1 MENYDFSG
9 WATRNDLKC
18 SDGRVIR
25 AGAFKHCD
33 GMEVPLVW
41 NHQHNDPEN
50 ILGKALLHNMDQGV
64 YAYCTFNDSESGK
77 QAKILVQHGDVKA
90 LSIYANQLQQN
101 GCDVLHGAIR
111 EVSLVLAGANPG
123 AFIDSV
129 IKHGEES
136 EEEAVIYTGEDIV
149 LAHSEDEVVEEE
161 TEIEHSDEDIV
172 EESSEEDETLEHAC
186 KSKGEIAVDKEEKK
200 KGCGAGCKTD
210 PKEKKKGCGES
221 DAEPETKEKTVKDV
235 FDTFTEEQKTV
246 VYALIGQALEDA
258 KSEKEDEMEDETEDK
273 MEDKMKHSDEIE
285 GGNDTMKHNIFDND
299 KQTQENVLSHADQM
313 EIINLAKSPAVGSL
327 KTAMEIYASE
337 HSDTLA
343 HGFQNIGVLF
353 PDFKDVYPGAPDVL
367 ERDQSWVGVVMRKAH
382 KSPVSRVR
390 TRHAD
395 ARIAEIKAKGYNNRG
410 NAKTLSGNIKL
421 LMRTTEPQTIY
432 YRDSLHRDDVL
443 DIDFDVVAYQQT
455 VMRHSL
461 EEKVALAAL
470 VGDQLGDEDPDKI
483 QEDKIR
489 PIWTDDDL
497 YTIKATVDVNA
508 MAATLQGT
516 GTGANF
522 GEDYIFTEAFIA
534 QSLYAR
540 EKYKGKALPDLFCE
554 PHTINRM
561 LMARD
566 MNGRRIYESKE
577 DLAKVLNVGNIY
589 TVEQFEGLVRT
600 DAQKENKKFK
610 LLGLYVNMGSYTF
623 GSSKGGEIT
632 NFDDFDIDFNTYKY
646 LMETRL
652 SGALTDP
659 YSAIAMEMPVASGE
673 AMG

>member
-64 YAYCTFNDSESGK
+64 YAYCTFNDSESGQ

-149 LAHSEDEVVEEE
+149 LAHSEEEVEEE
-161 TEIEHSDEDIV
+161 ETDIEHSDEDNI

-186 KSKGEIAVDKEEKK
+186 KSKGETAVDKEEKK
-200 KGCGAGCKTD
+200 KGCGTGCKTD

-221 DAEPETKEKTVKDV
+221 DMEPETKEKTVKDV

-258 KSEKEDEMEDETEDK
+258 KESDKEDDMEDEMK
-273 MEDKMKHSDEIE
+273 QSDNFE

-299 KQTQENVLSHADQM
+299 KQTQENVLSHSDQM

-343 HGFQNIGVLF
+343 HGFENIGVLF

-395 ARIAEIKAKGYNNRG
+395 ARVAEVKARGYNNRET
-410 NAKTLSGNIKL
+410 AKKVSGNIKL

-470 VGDQLGDEDPDKI
+470 VGDQLDDSDPDKI

-497 YTIKATVDVNA
+497 YTIKATLDLEGMTA
-508 MAATLQGT
+508 SLQGT
-516 GTGANF
+516 GTPVNF
-522 GEDYIFTEAFIA
+522 GDNYSFSEAFIET
-534 QSLYAR
+534 SLYAR

-554 PHTINRM
+554 PHTLNRM

-566 MNGRRIYESKE
+566 SNGRRIYESRE
-577 DLAKVLNVGNIY
+577 DLVKVLNVGNIY
-589 TVEQFEGLVRT
+589 TVEQFENLVRT

-652 SGALTDP
+652 SGALTEP
-659 YSAIAMEMPVASGE
+659 YSAIAIEMPVTTDGAAG
-673 AMG
+673 

>member
-90 LSIYANQLQQN
+90 LSIYANQLQQK

-149 LAHSEDEVVEEE
+149 LAHSEEEAEEEE
-161 TEIEHSDEDIV
+161 TEIEHSDEDNPQEI
-172 EESSEEDETLEHAC
+172 SEEDETLEHAN
-186 KSKGEIAVDKEEKK
+186 KSKGGTTVDKDEKK

-221 DAEPETKEKTVKDV
+221 DMEPDKTENTEKTEKTVKDV

-258 KSEKEDEMEDETEDK
+258 KESDEEDDMEDEMK
-273 MEDKMKHSDEIE
+273 QSDNFE

-299 KQTQENVLSHADQM
+299 KQTQENVLSHSDQM

-343 HGFQNIGVLF
+343 HGFENIGVLF
-353 PDFKDVYPGAPDVL
+353 PDYKDVYPGAPDIL
-367 ERDQSWVGVVMRKAH
+367 ERDQSWVGAVMQKAH

-395 ARIAEIKAKGYNNRG
+395 ARVAEVKARGYNNRET
-410 NAKTLSGNIKL
+410 AKKVSGNIKL
-421 LMRTTEPQTIY
+421 LMRTTEPQTVY

-470 VGDQLGDEDPDKI
+470 VGDQLDDSDPDKI

-497 YTIKATVDVNA
+497 YTIKATLDLEG
-508 MAATLQGT
+508 MAAALQGT
-516 GTGANF
+516 GTPVNF
-522 GEDYIFTEAFIA
+522 GDNYSFSEAFIET
-534 QSLYAR
+534 SLYAR

-554 PHTINRM
+554 PHTLNRM

-566 MNGRRIYESKE
+566 SNGRRIYESRE
-577 DLAKVLNVGNIY
+577 DLIKILNVGNIY
-589 TVEQFEGLVRT
+589 TVEQFENLVRT
-600 DAQKENKKFK
+600 DEHSKKFK

-623 GSSKGGEIT
+623 GSAKGGEIT

-659 YSAIAMEMPVASGE
+659 YSAIAIEMPVTTEGAAG
-673 AMG
+673 

>member
-64 YAYCTFNDSESGK
+64 YAYCTFNDSESGQ

-186 KSKGEIAVDKEEKK
+186 KSKGETAVDKEEKK

-221 DAEPETKEKTVKDV
+221 DTESEAKEKTVKDV

-258 KSEKEDEMEDETEDK
+258 KESDKEDDMEDEMK
-273 MEDKMKHSDEIE
+273 QSDNFE

-299 KQTQENVLSHADQM
+299 KQTQENVLSHSDQM

-343 HGFQNIGVLF
+343 HGFENIGVLF

-395 ARIAEIKAKGYNNRG
+395 ARVAEVKARGYNNRET
-410 NAKTLSGNIKL
+410 AKKLSGNIKL

-470 VGDQLGDEDPDKI
+470 VGDQLDDSDPDKI

-497 YTIKATVDVNA
+497 YTIKATLDLEG
-508 MAATLQGT
+508 MAASLQGT
-516 GTGANF
+516 DTPVNF
-522 GEDYIFTEAFIA
+522 GDNYSFSEAFIET
-534 QSLYAR
+534 SLYAR

-554 PHTINRM
+554 PHTLNRM

-566 MNGRRIYESKE
+566 SNGRRIYESRE
-577 DLAKVLNVGNIY
+577 DLVKVLNVGNIY
-589 TVEQFEGLVRT
+589 TVEQFENLVRT
-600 DAQKENKKFK
+600 DAAKENKKFK

-659 YSAIAMEMPVASGE
+659 YSAIAIEMPVTTEGAAG
-673 AMG
+673 

>member
-64 YAYCTFNDSESGK
+64 YAYCTFNDSESGQ

-149 LAHSEDEVVEEE
+149 LAHSEDEVAEEE
-161 TEIEHSDEDIV
+161 TEIEHSDEDNI

-186 KSKGEIAVDKEEKK
+186 KSKGETAVDKEEKK

-221 DAEPETKEKTVKDV
+221 DMEPETKEKTVKDV

-258 KSEKEDEMEDETEDK
+258 KESDKEDDMEDEMK
-273 MEDKMKHSDEIE
+273 QSDNFE

-299 KQTQENVLSHADQM
+299 KQTQENVLSHSDQM

-343 HGFQNIGVLF
+343 HGFENIGVLF

-395 ARIAEIKAKGYNNRG
+395 ARVAEVKARGYNNRET
-410 NAKTLSGNIKL
+410 AKKLSGNIKL

-470 VGDQLGDEDPDKI
+470 VGDQLDDSDPDKI

-497 YTIKATVDVNA
+497 YTIKATLDLEG
-508 MAATLQGT
+508 MAASLQGT
-516 GTGANF
+516 DTPVNF
-522 GEDYIFTEAFIA
+522 GDNYSFSEAFIET
-534 QSLYAR
+534 SLYAR

-554 PHTINRM
+554 PHTLNRM

-566 MNGRRIYESKE
+566 SNGRRIYESRE
-577 DLAKVLNVGNIY
+577 DLVKVLNVGNIY
-589 TVEQFEGLVRT
+589 TVEQFENLVRT

-652 SGALTDP
+652 SGALTEP
-659 YSAIAMEMPVASGE
+659 YSAIAIEMPVTTEGAAG
-673 AMG
+673 

>member
-90 LSIYANQLQQN
+90 LSIYANQLQQK

-149 LAHSEDEVVEEE
+149 LAHSEEEAEEEE
-161 TEIEHSDEDIV
+161 TEIEHSDEDNPQEI
-172 EESSEEDETLEHAC
+172 SEEDETLEHAN
-186 KSKGEIAVDKEEKK
+186 KSKGGTTVDKDEKK

-221 DAEPETKEKTVKDV
+221 DMEPDKTENTEKTEKTVKDV

-258 KSEKEDEMEDETEDK
+258 KESDEEDDMEDEMK
-273 MEDKMKHSDEIE
+273 QSDNFE

-299 KQTQENVLSHADQM
+299 KQTQENVLSHSDQM

-343 HGFQNIGVLF
+343 HGFENIGVLF
-353 PDFKDVYPGAPDVL
+353 PDYKDVYPGAPDIL
-367 ERDQSWVGVVMRKAH
+367 ERDQSWVGAVMQKAH

-395 ARIAEIKAKGYNNRG
+395 ARVAEVKARGYNNRET
-410 NAKTLSGNIKL
+410 AKKVSGNIKL
-421 LMRTTEPQTIY
+421 LMRTTEPQTVY

-470 VGDQLGDEDPDKI
+470 VGDQLDDSDPDKI

-497 YTIKATVDVNA
+497 YTIKATLDLEG
-508 MAATLQGT
+508 MAAALQGT
-516 GTGANF
+516 GTPVNF
-522 GEDYIFTEAFIA
+522 GDNYSFSEAFIET
-534 QSLYAR
+534 SLYAR

-554 PHTINRM
+554 PHTLNRM

-566 MNGRRIYESKE
+566 SNGRRIYESRE
-577 DLAKVLNVGNIY
+577 DLIKVLNVGNIY
-589 TVEQFEGLVRT
+589 TVEQFENLVRT
-600 DAQKENKKFK
+600 DEHSKKFK

-623 GSSKGGEIT
+623 GSAKGGEIT

-659 YSAIAMEMPVASGE
+659 YSAIAIEMPVTTEGAAG
-673 AMG
+673 

>member
-64 YAYCTFNDSESGK
+64 YAYCTFNDSESGQ

-90 LSIYANQLQQN
+90 LSIYADQLQQN

-149 LAHSEDEVVEEE
+149 LAHSEEEVEEE
-161 TEIEHSDEDIV
+161 ETDIEHSDEDNI

-186 KSKGEIAVDKEEKK
+186 KSKGETAVDKEEKK

-221 DAEPETKEKTVKDV
+221 DMEPETKEKTVKDV

-258 KSEKEDEMEDETEDK
+258 KESDKEDDMEDEMK
-273 MEDKMKHSDEIE
+273 QSDNFE

-299 KQTQENVLSHADQM
+299 KQTQENVLSHSDQM

-343 HGFQNIGVLF
+343 HGFENIGVLF

-395 ARIAEIKAKGYNNRG
+395 ARVAEVKARGYNNRET
-410 NAKTLSGNIKL
+410 AKKVSGNIKL

-470 VGDQLGDEDPDKI
+470 VGDQLDDSDPDKI

-497 YTIKATVDVNA
+497 YTIKATLDLEGMTA
-508 MAATLQGT
+508 SLQGT
-516 GTGANF
+516 GTPVNF
-522 GEDYIFTEAFIA
+522 GDNYSFSEAFIET
-534 QSLYAR
+534 SLYAR

-554 PHTINRM
+554 PHTLNRM

-566 MNGRRIYESKE
+566 SNGRRIYESRE
-577 DLAKVLNVGNIY
+577 DLVKVLNVGNIY
-589 TVEQFEGLVRT
+589 TVEQFENLVRT

-652 SGALTDP
+652 SGALTEP
-659 YSAIAMEMPVASGE
+659 YSAIAIEMPVASEG
-673 AMG
+673 AAG

>member
-136 EEEAVIYTGEDIV
+136 DEEAVIYTGEDIV
-149 LAHSEDEVVEEE
+149 LAHSEDEVVDKE

-186 KSKGEIAVDKEEKK
+186 KNKGETAVDKEEKK
-200 KGCGAGCKTD
+200 KGCG
-210 PKEKKKGCGES
+210 ES
-221 DAEPETKEKTVKDV
+221 DTEPETKEKTVKDV

-258 KSEKEDEMEDETEDK
+258 KSEKEDEMEDK

-343 HGFQNIGVLF
+343 HGFENIGVLF

-395 ARIAEIKAKGYNNRG
+395 ARIAEVKARGYNNRET
-410 NAKTLSGNIKL
+410 AKKVSGNIKL

-470 VGDQLGDEDPDKI
+470 VGDQLADEDPDKI

-566 MNGRRIYESKE
+566 MNGRRIYESKA

-589 TVEQFEGLVRT
+589 TVEQFENLVRT
-600 DAQKENKKFK
+600 DAQHGNKKFK

-659 YSAIAMEMPVASGE
+659 YSAIAMEMPVTDQVAAG
-673 AMG
+673 

>member
-90 LSIYANQLQQN
+90 LSIYANQLQQK

-149 LAHSEDEVVEEE
+149 LAHSEEEVIEEE
-161 TEIEHSDEDIV
+161 TEIEHSDEDKSQEI
-172 EESSEEDETLEHAC
+172 SEEDETLEHAN
-186 KSKGEIAVDKEEKK
+186 KSKGGTTVDKDEKK

-221 DAEPETKEKTVKDV
+221 NIETEKTENTEKTEKTVKDV

-258 KSEKEDEMEDETEDK
+258 KESDEEDDMEDEMK
-273 MEDKMKHSDEIE
+273 QSDNFE

-299 KQTQENVLSHADQM
+299 KQTQENVLSHSDQM

-343 HGFQNIGVLF
+343 HGFENIGVLF
-353 PDFKDVYPGAPDVL
+353 PDFKDVYPGAPDIL
-367 ERDQSWVGVVMRKAH
+367 ERDQSWVGAVMQKAH

-395 ARIAEIKAKGYNNRG
+395 ARIAEVKARGYNNRET
-410 NAKTLSGNIKL
+410 AKKVSGNIKL

-470 VGDQLGDEDPDKI
+470 VGDQLDDSDPDKI

-497 YTIKATVDVNA
+497 YTIKATLDLEG
-508 MAATLQGT
+508 MAAALQGT
-516 GTGANF
+516 DTPVNF
-522 GEDYIFTEAFIA
+522 GDNYSFSEAFIET
-534 QSLYAR
+534 SLYAR

-554 PHTINRM
+554 PHTLNRM

-566 MNGRRIYESKE
+566 SNGRRIYESRE
-577 DLAKVLNVGNIY
+577 DLIKVLNVGNIY
-589 TVEQFEGLVRT
+589 TVEQFENLVRT
-600 DAQKENKKFK
+600 DEHSKKFK

-659 YSAIAMEMPVASGE
+659 YSAIAIEMPVTDEGATG
-673 AMG
+673 

>member
-64 YAYCTFNDSESGK
+64 YAYCTFNESESGQ

-136 EEEAVIYTGEDIV
+136 DEEAVIYTGEDIV
-149 LAHSEDEVVEEE
+149 LAHSEEEVKEEE
-161 TEIEHSDEDIV
+161 TEIEHSDENNT
-172 EESSEEDETLEHAC
+172 EEIPEEDETLEHADEN
-186 KSKGEIAVDKEEKK
+186 KEETAVDKEEKK
-200 KGCGAGCKTD
+200 KGCGACKPD

-221 DAEPETKEKTVKDV
+221 DTESETKEKTVKDV
-235 FDTFTEEQKTV
+235 FDTLTEEQKTV

-258 KSEKEDEMEDETEDK
+258 KSEKDNET
-273 MEDKMKHSDEIE
+273 EDKMKHSDEIE

-299 KQTQENVLSHADQM
+299 KQTQENVLSHSDQM

-343 HGFQNIGVLF
+343 HGFENIGVLF

-395 ARIAEIKAKGYNNRG
+395 ARVAEVKARGYNNRET
-410 NAKTLSGNIKL
+410 AKKVSGNIKL

-455 VMRHSL
+455 VMRHCL

-470 VGDQLGDEDPDKI
+470 VGDQLTDEDPDKI

-508 MAATLQGT
+508 MATTLQGT

-589 TVEQFEGLVRT
+589 TVEQFENLVRT
-600 DAQKENKKFK
+600 DAQKGNKKFK

-659 YSAIAMEMPVASGE
+659 YSAIAMEMPVADQVAAG
-673 AMG
+673 

>member
-64 YAYCTFNDSESGK
+64 YAYCTFNDSESGQ

-149 LAHSEDEVVEEE
+149 LAHSEEEVIEEE

-172 EESSEEDETLEHAC
+172 EESSEEDETLEHAW
-186 KSKGEIAVDKEEKK
+186 KSKGETTVDKDEKK

-221 DAEPETKEKTVKDV
+221 DMEPEKTEKTVKDV

-258 KSEKEDEMEDETEDK
+258 KESDKEDDMEDEMK
-273 MEDKMKHSDEIE
+273 QSDNFE

-299 KQTQENVLSHADQM
+299 KQTQENVLSHSDQM

-343 HGFQNIGVLF
+343 HGFENIGVLF

-395 ARIAEIKAKGYNNRG
+395 ARVAEVKARGYNNRET
-410 NAKTLSGNIKL
+410 AKKVSGNIKL

-470 VGDQLGDEDPDKI
+470 VGDQLDDSDPDKI

-497 YTIKATVDVNA
+497 YTIKATLDLEGMTA
-508 MAATLQGT
+508 SLQGT
-516 GTGANF
+516 DTPVNF
-522 GEDYIFTEAFIA
+522 GDNYSFSEAFIET
-534 QSLYAR
+534 SLYAR

-554 PHTINRM
+554 PHTLNRM

-566 MNGRRIYESKE
+566 SNGRRIYESRE
-577 DLAKVLNVGNIY
+577 DLIKVLNVGNIY
-589 TVEQFEGLVRT
+589 TVEQFENLVRT
-600 DAQKENKKFK
+600 DAAKENKKFK

-652 SGALTDP
+652 SGALTEP
-659 YSAIAMEMPVASGE
+659 YSAIAIEMPVTTEGAAG
-673 AMG
+673 

>member
-64 YAYCTFNDSESGK
+64 YAYCTFNDSESGQ

-149 LAHSEDEVVEEE
+149 LAHSEEEVEEE
-161 TEIEHSDEDIV
+161 ETDIEHSDEDNI

-186 KSKGEIAVDKEEKK
+186 KSKGETAVDKEEKK

-221 DAEPETKEKTVKDV
+221 DMEPETKEKTVKDV

-258 KSEKEDEMEDETEDK
+258 KESDKEDDMEDEMK
-273 MEDKMKHSDEIE
+273 QSDNFE

-299 KQTQENVLSHADQM
+299 KQTQENVLSHSDQM

-343 HGFQNIGVLF
+343 HGFENIGVLF

-395 ARIAEIKAKGYNNRG
+395 ARVAEVKARGYNNRET
-410 NAKTLSGNIKL
+410 AKKVSGNIKL

-497 YTIKATVDVNA
+497 YTIKATLDLEGMTA
-508 MAATLQGT
+508 SLQGT
-516 GTGANF
+516 GTPVNF
-522 GEDYIFTEAFIA
+522 GDNYSFSEAFIET
-534 QSLYAR
+534 SLYAR

-554 PHTINRM
+554 PHTLNRM

-566 MNGRRIYESKE
+566 SNGRRIYESRE
-577 DLAKVLNVGNIY
+577 DLVKVLNVGNIY
-589 TVEQFEGLVRT
+589 TVEQFENLVRT

-652 SGALTDP
+652 SGALTEP
-659 YSAIAMEMPVASGE
+659 YSAIAIEMPVASEG
-673 AMG
+673 AAG

>member
-25 AGAFKHCD
+25 AGAFKQCD

-64 YAYCTFNDSESGK
+64 YAYCTFNDSESGQ

-149 LAHSEDEVVEEE
+149 LAHSEEEAIEEE
-161 TEIEHSDEDIV
+161 TDIEHSDEDKSQEI
-172 EESSEEDETLEHAC
+172 SEEDETLEHAN
-186 KSKGEIAVDKEEKK
+186 KSKGGTTVDKDEKK

-221 DAEPETKEKTVKDV
+221 DMEPEKAEKAEKTEKTVKDV

-258 KSEKEDEMEDETEDK
+258 KESDEEDNMEDEMK
-273 MEDKMKHSDEIE
+273 QSDNFE

-299 KQTQENVLSHADQM
+299 KQTQENVLSHSDQM

-343 HGFQNIGVLF
+343 HGFENIGVLF
-353 PDFKDVYPGAPDVL
+353 PDYKDVYPGAPDIL
-367 ERDQSWVGVVMRKAH
+367 ERDQSWVGAVMQKAH

-395 ARIAEIKAKGYNNRG
+395 ARVAEVKARGYNNRET
-410 NAKTLSGNIKL
+410 AKKVSGNIKL
-421 LMRTTEPQTIY
+421 LMRTTEPQTVY

-470 VGDQLGDEDPDKI
+470 VGDQLDDSDPDKI

-497 YTIKATVDVNA
+497 YTIKATLDLEG
-508 MAATLQGT
+508 MAAALQGT
-516 GTGANF
+516 GTPVNF
-522 GEDYIFTEAFIA
+522 GDNYSFSEAFIET
-534 QSLYAR
+534 SLYAR

-554 PHTINRM
+554 PHTLNRM

-566 MNGRRIYESKE
+566 SNGRRIYESRE
-577 DLAKVLNVGNIY
+577 DLIKILNVGNIY
-589 TVEQFEGLVRT
+589 TVEQFENLVRT
-600 DAQKENKKFK
+600 DEHSKKFK

-623 GSSKGGEIT
+623 GSAKGGEIT

-659 YSAIAMEMPVASGE
+659 YSAIAIEMPVTNEGAAG
-673 AMG
+673 

>member
-64 YAYCTFNDSESGK
+64 YAYCSFNESESGQ

-90 LSIYANQLQQN
+90 LSIYANQLQQK

-123 AFIDSV
+123 AYIDSV

-149 LAHSEDEVVEEE
+149 LAHSEEEVEEEE
-161 TEIEHSDEDIV
+161 TEIEHSDEDNA
-172 EESSEEDETLEHAC
+172 EEIPEEDGTLEHAN
-186 KSKGEIAVDKEEKK
+186 KSKEENVMDKEEKK
-200 KGCGAGCKTD
+200 KGCG
-210 PKEKKKGCGES
+210 ES
-221 DAEPETKEKTVKDV
+221 DMEPETKEKTVKDV

-258 KSEKEDEMEDETEDK
+258 KSEKEDDTEDDDT
-273 MEDKMKHSDEIE
+273 EDKMKHSDEIE
-285 GGNDTMKHNIFDND
+285 GGNDTMKRNIFDND
-299 KQTQENVLSHADQM
+299 KQTQENVLSHSDQM

-343 HGFQNIGVLF
+343 HGFENIGILF
-353 PDFKDVYPGAPDVL
+353 PDYKDVYPGAPDVL
-367 ERDQSWVGVVMRKAH
+367 ERDQSWVGAVMKKAH

-395 ARIAEIKAKGYNNRG
+395 ARIAEVKAKGYNNRE

-421 LMRTTEPQTIY
+421 LMRTTEPQTVY

-470 VGDQLGDEDPDKI
+470 VGDQLEDSDPDKI

-489 PIWTDDDL
+489 PIWTDEDL
-497 YTIKATVDVNA
+497 YTIKATLDLEG
-508 MAATLQGT
+508 MAASLQGT
-516 GTGANF
+516 DTPVNF
-522 GEDYIFTEAFIA
+522 GDNYSFSEAFIET
-534 QSLYAR
+534 SLYAR

-554 PHTINRM
+554 PHTLNRM

-566 MNGRRIYESKE
+566 SNGRRIYESRE
-577 DLAKVLNVGNIY
+577 DLVKVLNVGNIY

-600 DAQKENKKFK
+600 GDAGKKFK

-659 YSAIAMEMPVASGE
+659 YSAIAIEMPVTEGGAAG
-673 AMG
+673 

>member
-41 NHQHNDPEN
+41 NHQHNNPEN

-64 YAYCTFNDSESGK
+64 YAYCTFNDSESGQ

-90 LSIYANQLQQN
+90 LSIYANQLQQK

-149 LAHSEDEVVEEE
+149 LAHSEEEAEEEE
-161 TEIEHSDEDIV
+161 TEIEHSDEDNPQEI
-172 EESSEEDETLEHAC
+172 SEEDETLEHAN
-186 KSKGEIAVDKEEKK
+186 KSKGGTTVDKDEKK

-221 DAEPETKEKTVKDV
+221 DMEPDKTEKTEKTEKTVKDV

-258 KSEKEDEMEDETEDK
+258 KESDEEDDMEDEMK
-273 MEDKMKHSDEIE
+273 QSDNFE

-299 KQTQENVLSHADQM
+299 KQTQENVLSHSDQM

-343 HGFQNIGVLF
+343 HGFENIGVLF
-353 PDFKDVYPGAPDVL
+353 PDYKDVYPGAPDIL
-367 ERDQSWVGVVMRKAH
+367 ERDQSWVGAVMQKAH

-395 ARIAEIKAKGYNNRG
+395 ARVAEVKARGYNNRET
-410 NAKTLSGNIKL
+410 AKKVSGNIKL
-421 LMRTTEPQTIY
+421 LMRTTEPQTVY

-470 VGDQLGDEDPDKI
+470 VGDQLDDSDPDKI

-497 YTIKATVDVNA
+497 YTIKATLDLEG
-508 MAATLQGT
+508 MAAALQGT
-516 GTGANF
+516 GTPVNF
-522 GEDYIFTEAFIA
+522 GDNYSFSEAFIET
-534 QSLYAR
+534 SLYAR

-554 PHTINRM
+554 PHTLNRM

-566 MNGRRIYESKE
+566 SNGRRIYESRE
-577 DLAKVLNVGNIY
+577 DLIKILNVGNIY
-589 TVEQFEGLVRT
+589 TVEQFENLVRT
-600 DAQKENKKFK
+600 DEHSKKFK

-623 GSSKGGEIT
+623 GSAKGGEIT

-659 YSAIAMEMPVASGE
+659 YSAIAIEMPVTTEGAAG
-673 AMG
+673 

>member
-41 NHQHNDPEN
+41 NHQHNNPEN

-64 YAYCTFNDSESGK
+64 YAYCTFNDSESGQ

-90 LSIYANQLQQN
+90 LSIYANQLQQK

-149 LAHSEDEVVEEE
+149 LAHSEEEAIEEE
-161 TEIEHSDEDIV
+161 TEIEHSDEDKSQEI
-172 EESSEEDETLEHAC
+172 SEEDETLEHAN
-186 KSKGEIAVDKEEKK
+186 KSKGGTTVDKDEKK

-221 DAEPETKEKTVKDV
+221 DMEPDKTEKTEKTVKDV

-258 KSEKEDEMEDETEDK
+258 KESDEEDDMEDEMK
-273 MEDKMKHSDEIE
+273 QSDNFE

-299 KQTQENVLSHADQM
+299 KQTQENVLSHSDQM

-343 HGFQNIGVLF
+343 HGFENIGVLF
-353 PDFKDVYPGAPDVL
+353 PDYKDVYPGAPDIL
-367 ERDQSWVGVVMRKAH
+367 ERDQSWVGAVMQKAH

-395 ARIAEIKAKGYNNRG
+395 ARVAEVKARGYNNRET
-410 NAKTLSGNIKL
+410 AKKVSGNIKL
-421 LMRTTEPQTIY
+421 LMRTTEPQTVY

-470 VGDQLGDEDPDKI
+470 VGDQLDDSDPDKI

-497 YTIKATVDVNA
+497 YTIKATLDLEG
-508 MAATLQGT
+508 MAAALQGT
-516 GTGANF
+516 GTPVNF
-522 GEDYIFTEAFIA
+522 GDNYSFSEAFIET
-534 QSLYAR
+534 SLYAR

-554 PHTINRM
+554 PHTLNRM

-566 MNGRRIYESKE
+566 SNGRRIYESRE
-577 DLAKVLNVGNIY
+577 DLIKILNVGNIY
-589 TVEQFEGLVRT
+589 TVEQFENLVRT
-600 DAQKENKKFK
+600 DEHSKKFK

>member
-64 YAYCTFNDSESGK
+64 YAYCTFNESESGQ

-136 EEEAVIYTGEDIV
+136 DEEAVIYTGEDIV
-149 LAHSEDEVVEEE
+149 LAHSEEEVKEEE
-161 TEIEHSDEDIV
+161 TEIEHSDENNT
-172 EESSEEDETLEHAC
+172 EEIPEEDETLEHADEN
-186 KSKGEIAVDKEEKK
+186 KEETAVDKEEKK
-200 KGCGAGCKTD
+200 KGCGACKPD

-221 DAEPETKEKTVKDV
+221 DTESETKEKTVKDV
-235 FDTFTEEQKTV
+235 FDTLTEEQKTV

-258 KSEKEDEMEDETEDK
+258 KSEKDNET
-273 MEDKMKHSDEIE
+273 EDKMKHSDEIE

-299 KQTQENVLSHADQM
+299 KQTQENVLSHSDQM

-343 HGFQNIGVLF
+343 HGFENIGVLF

-395 ARIAEIKAKGYNNRG
+395 ARVAEVKARGYNNRET
-410 NAKTLSGNIKL
+410 AKKVSGNIKL

-455 VMRHSL
+455 VMRHCL

-470 VGDQLGDEDPDKI
+470 VGDQLTDEDPDKI

-508 MAATLQGT
+508 MATTLQGT

-589 TVEQFEGLVRT
+589 TVEQFENLVRT

-659 YSAIAMEMPVASGE
+659 YSAIAMEMPVADQVAAG
-673 AMG
+673 

>member
-64 YAYCTFNDSESGK
+64 YAYCTFNDSESGQ

-149 LAHSEDEVVEEE
+149 LAHSEDEVAEEE
-161 TEIEHSDEDIV
+161 TEIEHSDEDNI

-186 KSKGEIAVDKEEKK
+186 KSKGETAVDKEEKK

-221 DAEPETKEKTVKDV
+221 DMEPETKEKTVKDV

-258 KSEKEDEMEDETEDK
+258 KESDKEDDMEDEMK
-273 MEDKMKHSDEIE
+273 QSDNFE

-299 KQTQENVLSHADQM
+299 KQTQENVLSHSDQM

-343 HGFQNIGVLF
+343 HGFENIGVLF

-395 ARIAEIKAKGYNNRG
+395 ARVAEVKARGYNNRET
-410 NAKTLSGNIKL
+410 AKKLSGNIKL

-470 VGDQLGDEDPDKI
+470 VGDQLDDSDPDKI

-497 YTIKATVDVNA
+497 YTIKATLDLEG
-508 MAATLQGT
+508 MAASLQGT
-516 GTGANF
+516 DTPVNF
-522 GEDYIFTEAFIA
+522 GDNYSFSEAFIET
-534 QSLYAR
+534 SLYAR

-554 PHTINRM
+554 PHTLNRM

-566 MNGRRIYESKE
+566 SNGRRIYESRE
-577 DLAKVLNVGNIY
+577 DLVKVLNVGNIY
-589 TVEQFEGLVRT
+589 TVEQFENLVRT
-600 DAQKENKKFK
+600 DEHSKKFK

>member
-64 YAYCTFNDSESGK
+64 YAYCTFNDSESGQ

-149 LAHSEDEVVEEE
+149 LAHSEEEVEEE
-161 TEIEHSDEDIV
+161 ETDIEHSDEDIV

-186 KSKGEIAVDKEEKK
+186 KSKGETAVDKEEKK
-200 KGCGAGCKTD
+200 KGCGTGCKTD

-221 DAEPETKEKTVKDV
+221 DMEPETKEKTVKDV

-258 KSEKEDEMEDETEDK
+258 KESDKEDDMEDEMK
-273 MEDKMKHSDEIE
+273 QSDNFE

-299 KQTQENVLSHADQM
+299 KQTQENVLSHSDQM

-343 HGFQNIGVLF
+343 HGFENIGVLF

-395 ARIAEIKAKGYNNRG
+395 ARVAEVKARGYNNRET
-410 NAKTLSGNIKL
+410 AKKLSGNIKL

-470 VGDQLGDEDPDKI
+470 VGDQLDDSDPDKI

-497 YTIKATVDVNA
+497 YTIKATLDLEG
-508 MAATLQGT
+508 MAASLQGT
-516 GTGANF
+516 DTPVNF
-522 GEDYIFTEAFIA
+522 GDNYSFSEAFIET
-534 QSLYAR
+534 SLYAR

-554 PHTINRM
+554 PHTLNRM

-566 MNGRRIYESKE
+566 SNGRRIYESRE
-577 DLAKVLNVGNIY
+577 DLVKVLNVGNIY
-589 TVEQFEGLVRT
+589 TVEQFENLVRT

-652 SGALTDP
+652 SGALTEP
-659 YSAIAMEMPVASGE
+659 YSAIAIEMPVTTEGAAG
-673 AMG
+673 

>member
-25 AGAFKHCD
+25 AGAFKQCD

-64 YAYCTFNDSESGK
+64 YAYCTFNDSESGQ

-90 LSIYANQLQQN
+90 LSIYANQLQQK

-149 LAHSEDEVVEEE
+149 LAHSEEEAIEEE
-161 TEIEHSDEDIV
+161 TEIEHSDEDKSQEI
-172 EESSEEDETLEHAC
+172 SEEDETLEHAN
-186 KSKGEIAVDKEEKK
+186 KSKGGTTVDK
-200 KGCGAGCKTD
+200 D
-210 PKEKKKGCGES
+210 EKKKGCGES
-221 DAEPETKEKTVKDV
+221 DMEPEKTEKTEKTVKDV

-258 KSEKEDEMEDETEDK
+258 KESDEEDDMEDEMK
-273 MEDKMKHSDEIE
+273 QSDNFE

-299 KQTQENVLSHADQM
+299 KQTQENVLSHSDQM

-343 HGFQNIGVLF
+343 HGFENIGVLF
-353 PDFKDVYPGAPDVL
+353 PDYKDVYPGAPDIL
-367 ERDQSWVGVVMRKAH
+367 ERDQSWVGAVMQKAH

-395 ARIAEIKAKGYNNRG
+395 ARVAEVKARGYNNRET
-410 NAKTLSGNIKL
+410 AKKVSGNIKL
-421 LMRTTEPQTIY
+421 LMRTTEPQTVY

-470 VGDQLGDEDPDKI
+470 VGDQLDDSDPDKI

-497 YTIKATVDVNA
+497 YTIKATLDLEG
-508 MAATLQGT
+508 MAAALQGT
-516 GTGANF
+516 GTPVNF
-522 GEDYIFTEAFIA
+522 GDNYSFSEAFIET
-534 QSLYAR
+534 SLYAR

-554 PHTINRM
+554 PHTLNRM

-566 MNGRRIYESKE
+566 SNGRRIYESRE
-577 DLAKVLNVGNIY
+577 DLIKILNVGNIY
-589 TVEQFEGLVRT
+589 TVEQFENLVRT
-600 DAQKENKKFK
+600 DAQNGNKKFK

-623 GSSKGGEIT
+623 GSAKGGEIT

-659 YSAIAMEMPVASGE
+659 YSAIAIEMPVTNEGAAG
-673 AMG
+673 

>member
-41 NHQHNDPEN
+41 NHQHNSPEN

-64 YAYCTFNDSESGK
+64 YAYCTFNDSESGQ

-136 EEEAVIYTGEDIV
+136 EEEAIIYTGEDIV
-149 LAHSEDEVVEEE
+149 LAHSEDEVIEEE

-186 KSKGEIAVDKEEKK
+186 KSKGETAVDKEEKK

-221 DAEPETKEKTVKDV
+221 DTEPETKEKTVKDV

-258 KSEKEDEMEDETEDK
+258 KSEKEDEMED
-273 MEDKMKHSDEIE
+273 KMKHSDEIE

-299 KQTQENVLSHADQM
+299 KQTQENVLSHSDQM

-343 HGFQNIGVLF
+343 HGFENIGILF
-353 PDFKDVYPGAPDVL
+353 PDYKDVYPGAPDIL
-367 ERDQSWVGVVMRKAH
+367 ERDQSWVGAVMQKAH

-395 ARIAEIKAKGYNNRG
+395 ARIAEVKAKGYNNRE
-410 NAKTLSGNIKL
+410 NAKTVSGNIKL
-421 LMRTTEPQTIY
+421 LMRTTEPQTVY

-497 YTIKATVDVNA
+497 YTIKATLDLEG
-508 MAATLQGT
+508 MAASLQGT
-516 GTGANF
+516 DTPVNF
-522 GEDYIFTEAFIA
+522 GDNYSFSEAFIET
-534 QSLYAR
+534 SLYAR

-554 PHTINRM
+554 PHTLNRM

-566 MNGRRIYESKE
+566 SNGRRIYESRE
-577 DLAKVLNVGNIY
+577 DLIKILNVGNIY
-589 TVEQFEGLVRT
+589 TVEQFENLVRT
-600 DAQKENKKFK
+600 DEHSKKFK

-623 GSSKGGEIT
+623 GSAKGGEIT

-659 YSAIAMEMPVASGE
+659 YSAIAIEMPVTNEGAAG
-673 AMG
+673 

>member
-64 YAYCTFNDSESGK
+64 YAYCTFNDSESGQ

-149 LAHSEDEVVEEE
+149 LAHSEEEVEEE
-161 TEIEHSDEDIV
+161 ETDIEHSDEDNI

-186 KSKGEIAVDKEEKK
+186 KSKGETAVDKEEKK

-221 DAEPETKEKTVKDV
+221 DTESETKEKTVKDV

-258 KSEKEDEMEDETEDK
+258 KESDKEDDMEDEMK
-273 MEDKMKHSDEIE
+273 QSDNFE

-299 KQTQENVLSHADQM
+299 KQTQENVLSHSDQM

-343 HGFQNIGVLF
+343 HGFENIGVLF

-395 ARIAEIKAKGYNNRG
+395 ARVAEVKARGYNNRET
-410 NAKTLSGNIKL
+410 AKKLSGNIKL

-470 VGDQLGDEDPDKI
+470 VGDQLDDSDPDKI

-497 YTIKATVDVNA
+497 YTIKATLDLEGMTA
-508 MAATLQGT
+508 SLQGT
-516 GTGANF
+516 GTPVNF
-522 GEDYIFTEAFIA
+522 GDNYSFSEAFIET
-534 QSLYAR
+534 SLYAR

-554 PHTINRM
+554 PHTLNRM

-566 MNGRRIYESKE
+566 SNGRRIYESRE
-577 DLAKVLNVGNIY
+577 DLVKVLNVGNIY
-589 TVEQFEGLVRT
+589 TVEQFENLVRT

-652 SGALTDP
+652 SGALTEP
-659 YSAIAMEMPVASGE
+659 YSAIAIEMPVTTDGAAG
-673 AMG
+673 

>member
-64 YAYCTFNDSESGK
+64 YAYCTFNESESGQ

-172 EESSEEDETLEHAC
+172 EESSEENEILEHAC
-186 KSKGEIAVDKEEKK
+186 KSKGETAVDKEEKK
-200 KGCGAGCKTD
+200 KGCG
-210 PKEKKKGCGES
+210 ES
-221 DAEPETKEKTVKDV
+221 DTEPETKEKTVKDV

-258 KSEKEDEMEDETEDK
+258 KSEKEDEMEDE

-299 KQTQENVLSHADQM
+299 KQTQENVLSHSDQM

-343 HGFQNIGVLF
+343 HGFDNIGVLF

-395 ARIAEIKAKGYNNRG
+395 ARIAEIKAKGYNNRE
-410 NAKTLSGNIKL
+410 NAKTLSGKIKL
-421 LMRTTEPQTIY
+421 LMRTTEPQTVY

-497 YTIKATVDVNA
+497 YTIKATVDVDA

-566 MNGRRIYESKE
+566 MNGRRIYESKA

-589 TVEQFEGLVRT
+589 TVEQFENLVRT
-600 DAQKENKKFK
+600 DEHSKKFK

-659 YSAIAMEMPVASGE
+659 YSAIAMEMPVKNEMAAG
-673 AMG
+673 